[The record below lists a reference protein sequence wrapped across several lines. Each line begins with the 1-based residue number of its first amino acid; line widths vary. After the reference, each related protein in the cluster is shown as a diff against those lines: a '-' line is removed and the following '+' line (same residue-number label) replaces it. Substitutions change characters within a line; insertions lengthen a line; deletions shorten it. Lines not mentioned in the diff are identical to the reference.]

1 MQNNNNNNNNNKKLT
16 SCKLVM
22 IPKNAQYVTHIHTQS
37 NLEKQQINL
46 QFKDFSENELKE
58 CEHGIENPICK
69 PLLII
74 TTRLG
79 LYSPD

>member
-1 MQNNNNNNNNNKKLT
+1 M
-16 SCKLVM
+16 M

-58 CEHGIENPICK
+58 CEHGIEHPICK